1 MAADRTAEQAWEAL
15 ARAHVALMRRF
26 RADFRGAGVGMRE
39 YDVLL
44 TLARCPYGGAR
55 LCELNERV
63 LLDQSSISRLV
74 DRMAGEGLVERGPDP
89 QDRRGTRVRLAG
101 KGREVLRRM
110 GPRHA
115 AAIRESLGGALSEE
129 ELVTLRD
136 LAEKLLRAQGA
147 EGPGGRAD
155 G

>member
-1 MAADRTAEQAWEAL
+1 MAADKTAEQAWESL

-26 RADFRGAGVGMRE
+26 QADFRGAEVSMRE

-55 LCELNERV
+55 LCELNDRV

-74 DRMAGEGLVERGPDP
+74 ERMDGDGLVERGPDP
-89 QDRRGTRVRLAG
+89 EDRRGTRVRLTDR
-101 KGREVLRRM
+101 GRAVLRSI

-115 AAIRESLGGALSEE
+115 AAIAESLGGALTKE
-129 ELVTLRD
+129 ELVTLRG
-136 LAEKLLRAQGA
+136 LADKLLQGQA
-147 EGPGGRAD
+147 EG
-155 G
+155 